1 MEGQLPKNGS
11 LKMKFALCL
20 ALLGDCLWDIM
31 SNCQF
36 GNVIGTPG
44 PQLRATSLEEL
55 MICVT
60 NAFRG
65 PRRSYSKHLS
75 EGVLYAVSLPP
86 TRFSQG
92 PHPHVHSG
100 YFQGIQQKSLYSFL
114 LSFLLLIILF
124 PSSLVVSAKSRIRG
138 AGVWRLVDKK

>member
-44 PQLRATSLEEL
+44 PQLRAISLEEL
-55 MICVT
+55 MTCVT
-60 NAFRG
+60 NAFHG
-65 PRRSYSKHLS
+65 PRHSYSKHLS
-75 EGVLYAVSLPP
+75 EGVLYAVSLPLP
-86 TRFSQG
+86 GFLRGHIPVCTLGISKIFSRKAYI
-92 PHPHVHSG
+92 PSFSPS
-100 YFQGIQQKSLYSFL
+100 FSSSSFSLL
-114 LSFLLLIILF
+114 
-124 PSSLVVSAKSRIRG
+124 P
-138 AGVWRLVDKK
+138 

>member
-44 PQLRATSLEEL
+44 PQLRAISLEEL
-55 MICVT
+55 MTCVT
-60 NAFRG
+60 
-65 PRRSYSKHLS
+65 LS
-75 EGVLYAVSLPP
+75 MAQGVVIQNISARGVLYAVSLPP

-92 PHPHVHSG
+92 PHPRVHSG

-138 AGVWRLVDKK
+138 AGVWRLVDNN